1 MLFHQSTSVLLSSQD
16 PAQSFSFS
24 NLETTFP
31 GESGEQGER
40 DGPKRTL
47 CPYQVGV
54 KMELLKLGPHISV
67 ASAVVSA
74 ALGKVREDLTHQV
87 PTGDI
92 CLFPCNS

>member
-1 MLFHQSTSVLLSSQD
+1 M
-16 PAQSFSFS
+16 
-24 NLETTFP
+24 
-31 GESGEQGER
+31 
-40 DGPKRTL
+40 L

-74 ALGKVREDLTHQV
+74 ALGKVREDLTRQV